1 MTHILE
7 NFRFVNALAPV
18 ADAFAGTVYP
28 TGFNMKDAGRIA
40 WLVVKG
46 VGTTGTSTVT
56 VLAGDT
62 TSPQTETAVEFTYRR
77 IAANNT
83 TIGAVTAATTAGFVT
98 TAGTGDMYIVEI
110 DSRKLAASGYA
121 YAHLKLVESVD
132 SPVLGTVI
140 AIATDLRFA
149 DATSDV
155 VS

>member
-7 NFRFVNALAPV
+7 QFRFVNALAPV
-18 ADAFAGTVYP
+18 ADAFSGTVYP
-28 TGFNMKDAGRIA
+28 TGFNMKAAGRIA

-46 VGTTGTSTVT
+46 VGATGTSTIT
-56 VLAGDT
+56 VLAGSD
-62 TSPQTETAVEFTYRR
+62 TSPISETAVEFYYRR

-83 TIGAVTAATTAGFVT
+83 TVGAVTAATTSGFVT
-98 TAGTGDMYIVEI
+98 TAGSSDMYIVEV
-110 DSRKLAASGYA
+110 DAKKLAASGYA

-140 AIATDLRFA
+140 AMATDLRYA
-149 DATSDV
+149 DETSDV